1 MSSALIASITSCS
14 EFLEKEPLSEGTE
27 AIVFKNATQF
37 QQAADAFI
45 EHLPSWKSITW
56 DKNTDI
62 GGLSSNG
69 GSAAPESNNT
79 WKIVTNISVN
89 TTSC

>member
-1 MSSALIASITSCS
+1 MKSIITKLVMSSALIASITSCS

-45 EHLPSWKSITW
+45 EHLPSWQSITW
-56 DKNTDI
+56 EI
-62 GGLSSNG
+62 GR
-69 GSAAPESNNT
+69 AH
-79 WKIVTNISVN
+79 V
-89 TTSC
+89 